1 MYKLYVYDEITEDS
15 RFLAYI
21 FADDE
26 IEAIL
31 KATHYLDD
39 NLYDEDEDYI
49 SFYLKEKED

>member
-39 NLYDEDEDYI
+39 NLYDEDDDYI
-49 SFYLKEKED
+49 SF